1 VSRQYYADPGT
12 TPERV
17 YGSSQQPQVRHTGG
31 RRKGARLALFTAIAA
46 VLVLG
51 AGIGDV
57 VEQPSNA
64 ATSNGFVPTAGSTSG
79 DAEQLANA
87 FLAAWGKDDLA
98 QAAAYTSDPSAAL
111 PALQRYWKYL
121 NLRSLS
127 GSSQTAVATTSKA
140 AGVPTAAALA
150 AGASPASAAESGTLE
165 QVTLG
170 LKAKVASSSAATA
183 LSGDWSYTT
192 TLNAYQ
198 SAGSSAWY
206 IKWAPGVVAPNLGA
220 TQHLAAIVAPPQVI
234 QVTDS
239 NGNPLSGYND
249 PGLTTIAGLLQQ
261 DGDEGQGK
269 DGLYVQID
277 TASGKAVPNS
287 QAVVVAPQN
296 IGQLK
301 TTISSKAEN
310 LARTAVQQHS
320 GSSAVVIQ
328 PSTGHILAIANNAQD
343 NDFALTAQVAPG
355 STMKIITSTALFNG
369 GYTTANSP
377 VACPSVV
384 TVTGV
389 SIHND
394 DNESEPASTPFAYD
408 FAQSCNDAFTQW
420 YPDLYGK
427 LASTAK
433 DYYGLDQPWNI
444 GIGKLYAQYFEA
456 PASAQGSELAEEAFG
471 QGKLIAAPIAMA
483 SVVATVDTGSFKQ
496 PILVAGA
503 KQLTAK
509 PLPSST
515 DSQLKEMMRDVVTEG
530 TAEGLG
536 FGPDVYAKTG
546 TADVSGQDQPNSWF
560 VAFDPQED
568 VAIAILDV
576 NAGYGAQFA
585 APETQYFL
593 SHY

>member
-1 VSRQYYADPGT
+1 MM
-12 TPERV
+12 
-17 YGSSQQPQVRHTGG
+17 
-31 RRKGARLALFTAIAA
+31 FTAVAA
-46 VLVLG
+46 VLVLI

-57 VEQPSNA
+57 VAQPGG
-64 ATSNGFVPTAGSTSG
+64 TTDSNGFVPTAGSPSG
-79 DAEQLANA
+79 DAEQLTTA
-87 FLAAWGKDDLA
+87 FLTAWGKDDLA
-98 QAAAYTSDPSAAL
+98 QAAAYTSDPAAAL
-111 PALQRYWKYL
+111 PALRKYWKYL

-127 GSSQTAVATTSKA
+127 GTVKTAVATTSGV
-140 AGVPTAAALA
+140 AGVRTAATPP
-150 AGASPASAAESGTLE
+150 AGAAPASVAEAGTLE
-165 QVTLG
+165 QVAVG
-170 LKAKVASSSAATA
+170 LNAKVAASPAATA
-183 LSGDWSYTT
+183 LAGVWSYDT
-192 TLNAYQ
+192 TLEAYQ
-198 SAGSSAWY
+198 AAGSSGWY
-206 IKWAPGVVAPNLGA
+206 LKWSPDVVAPNLTA
-220 TQHLAAIVAPPQVI
+220 SQHLAAVTAVPSVV

-239 NGNPLSGYND
+239 AGTPLSAYND
-249 PGLTTIAGLLQQ
+249 AGLSTIAGLIQQ
-261 DGDEGQGK
+261 NGTSGQGK

-277 TASGKAVPNS
+277 NASGKAVPNS
-287 QAVVVAPQN
+287 QAVVVSPQN
-296 IGQLK
+296 VGELK
-301 TTISSKAEN
+301 TTIDPKAER
-310 LARTAVQQHS
+310 LARTAVNKHV

-369 GYTTANSP
+369 GYTTASSP

-394 DNESEPASTPFAYD
+394 DGESEPPGTPFSYD

-433 DYYGLDQPWNI
+433 DYYGLNQPWNI
-444 GIGKLYAQYFEA
+444 GIGKLSGQYFNA
-456 PASAQGSELAEEAFG
+456 PANAQGSELAEEAFG
-471 QGKLIAAPIAMA
+471 QGRLLAAPIAMA
-483 SVVATVDTGSFKQ
+483 SVAATVDSGSFKQ
-496 PILVAGA
+496 PILVPGT

-530 TAEGLG
+530 TGEGLG

-546 TADVSGQDQPNSWF
+546 TADVSGQEQPNSWF

-568 VAIAILDV
+568 VAVAILV
-576 NAGYGAQFA
+576 TNAGYGAQIA
-585 APETQYFL
+585 APESQYFL
-593 SHY
+593 SNY